1 LRAIGMGEI
10 RTFARTVLAWPGQFL
25 FPPVCA
31 GCRRRVSQPG
41 VLCGQCW
48 PQLRLLEK
56 PWCVVMGTP
65 FAHDMGEGFLSAE
78 AIADPPPFERARA
91 AVAYSGVARQMAR
104 GLKYQ
109 DRTDLAPWMARWM
122 LRAGAELVAEAEV
135 IVPVPLH
142 WRRFFRRQ
150 FNQSAELGRALAHLT
165 GLPFAPEAVRRI
177 KLTRQQVGLERA
189 QREENVRA
197 AFRVPAEAE
206 ITIAGRRVLLVDDV
220 YTTGATVRAV
230 TKALKRG
237 GAGAVDVLTFARVL
251 PGDLR
256 QGETGRGDFR
266 ADESATI

>member
-1 LRAIGMGEI
+1 
-10 RTFARTVLAWPGQFL
+10 
-25 FPPVCA
+25 
-31 GCRRRVSQPG
+31 
-41 VLCGQCW
+41 
-48 PQLRLLEK
+48 
-56 PWCVVMGTP
+56 MGTP

-91 AVAYSGVARQMAR
+91 AVAYSGVARQMVR

-165 GLPFAPEAVRRI
+165 GLPFTPEAVRRI

-220 YTTGATVRAV
+220 YTTGATARAAAA
-230 TKALKRG
+230 ALKKG
-237 GAGAVDVLTFARVL
+237 GAGAVDVVTFARVL
-251 PGDLR
+251 PGDFLP
-256 QGETGRGDFR
+256 G
-266 ADESATI
+266 ASATI

>member
-1 LRAIGMGEI
+1 MGEI
-10 RTFARTVLAWPGQFL
+10 RALTMRALAWPGHVL

-48 PQLRLLEK
+48 PGLRLLEK
-56 PWCVVMGTP
+56 PWCPVMGTP

-91 AVAYSGVARQMAR
+91 AVAYSGVARRMVQ
-104 GLKYQ
+104 GLKYH

-122 LRAGAELVAEAEV
+122 LRAGSDLVAEADV
-135 IVPVPLH
+135 VVPVPLH

-150 FNQSAELGRALAHLT
+150 FNQSAELGRAVAHLA
-165 GLPFAPEAVRRI
+165 GLPFEPGAVKRI

-230 TKALKRG
+230 TKALKKG
-237 GAGAVDVLTFARVL
+237 GAGAVDILTFARVL
-251 PGDLR
+251 PGDVR
-256 QGETGRGDFR
+256 QGDSGRGDFR
-266 ADESATI
+266 AGGSLPI